1 MDNDIFNR
9 VIMARTQTPGTQVV
23 IQNKDS
29 AMFRWRA

>member
-9 VIMARTQTPGTQVV
+9 LIMARTQTPGTLVV

-29 AMFRWRA
+29 ALFR